1 MALRPSLAVD
11 FQALAHLKAGNICVG
26 NNIDFLDL
34 AHRVQH
40 TVCITKS
47 NKREIFTESNLNI
60 LFHTGAGQ

>member
-34 AHRVQH
+34 ADRVRYK
-40 TVCITKS
+40 IK
-47 NKREIFTESNLNI
+47 
-60 LFHTGAGQ
+60 

>member
-34 AHRVQH
+34 ADRVLQNQIRERNLHRKQFRYSVPH
-40 TVCITKS
+40 GCRPIMG
-47 NKREIFTESNLNI
+47 N
-60 LFHTGAGQ
+60 